1 MTDEARAHKAH
12 ADQRLGQAGLAGR
25 IRGAAFNVA
34 AQWNVEPEDVEQ
46 EIILAILEEY
56 ASDPA
61 FLDQAD
67 AFIVNRGAWA
77 ARDHLRRMAAQEWNH
92 EVEDA
97 IPDLVGEANPDPWA
111 TVDLEAALASAY
123 DELNATDQG
132 ILFGVYQ
139 GMTRREIGKAVG
151 LSHTSVNNHVPAI
164 AEAIRAHL

>member
-1 MTDEARAHKAH
+1 MATADE
-12 ADQRLGQAGLAGR
+12 RLSSESLNNR
-25 IRGAAFNVA
+25 IKGAAFNVA
-34 AQWNVEPEDVEQ
+34 AQWNTDPEDVEQ
-46 EIILAILEEY
+46 EIVLAILEEY
-56 ASDPA
+56 ANDPN
-61 FLDQAD
+61 FLNQTD
-67 AFIVNRGAWA
+67 AYIVNRGAWA

-92 EVEDA
+92 EVDNEETDTGT
-97 IPDLVGEANPDPWA
+97 PLLDLAGEINPWA